1 MEHSTSVHTGRTIIH
16 GKHGLFWSPGP
27 STRGPVVARRAR
39 YTVATT
45 DKRRGP
51 LYSVSGIWYT
61 VVCFELKPAVCV
73 IASERGSKAE
83 YGWASRQS
91 PCVDLL
97 SRECPARTR
106 APTSSTSM
114 FACLRKCACFRVC
127 VYLCLSVCMSICA
140 CVCVYVC
147 VCICVDLLSGSVQPM
162 APPPTWP
169 KASTPFSRKST
180 LFWFHRNVKHR
191 PMSIDSFGLFVVRGA
206 PILVHQWV
214 TKKLHIIVSAG
225 GKAIYTKMS
234 FPKNLHAWSNF
245 LFKKL
250 DFETQ

>member
-1 MEHSTSVHTGRTIIH
+1 MVITNGTQYKCTGRTIIH

-73 IASERGSKAE
+73 LASERGSKAE

-97 SRECPARTR
+97 SRECPARTK

-114 FACLRKCACFRVC
+114 FACVRKCACFRVC
-127 VYLCLSVCMSICA
+127 VYLCLSVCMSVCA
-140 CVCVYVC
+140 CVCVSVCMSVYV
-147 VCICVDLLSGSVQPM
+147 
-162 APPPTWP
+162 
-169 KASTPFSRKST
+169 
-180 LFWFHRNVKHR
+180 
-191 PMSIDSFGLFVVRGA
+191 FVWTFCQGVSS
-206 PILVHQWV
+206 LWHHHQ
-214 TKKLHIIVSAG
+214 HGPRHPRHSAG
-225 GKAIYTKMS
+225 S
-234 FPKNLHAWSNF
+234 RLCS
-245 LFKKL
+245 
-250 DFETQ
+250 DFTEM

>member
-1 MEHSTSVHTGRTIIH
+1 MVITNGTQYKCTGRTIIH

-73 IASERGSKAE
+73 LASERGSKAE

-97 SRECPARTR
+97 SRECPARTK
-106 APTSSTSM
+106 APASSTSM
-114 FACLRKCACFRVC
+114 FACLRKCACFCVC
-127 VYLCLSVCMSICA
+127 AFVPVCLYVGLCVCLCVCLCMYLCGPFVRECPAYGTTTNMAQGIHAIQQEVDSVLISQKC
-140 CVCVYVC
+140 
-147 VCICVDLLSGSVQPM
+147 
-162 APPPTWP
+162 
-169 KASTPFSRKST
+169 KASTDVNWFFRPFCRSEERQ
-180 LFWFHRNVKHR
+180 FW
-191 PMSIDSFGLFVVRGA
+191 SINES
-206 PILVHQWV
+206 Q
-214 TKKLHIIVSAG
+214 
-225 GKAIYTKMS
+225 
-234 FPKNLHAWSNF
+234 KNF
-245 LFKKL
+245 
-250 DFETQ
+250 T